1 MDQGAIM
8 KSHTLALRTRNV
20 ARPLFQIFINSFSCE
35 SMDFPVDNRG
45 PNPTCS
51 LTPYDPTPSIGTRGL
66 RMAKYK
72 ISSNQRVL
80 SFPAPAAAFAHSE
93 SAFPESDT
101 AISTLIDSAVPVT
114 ATPDRIL
121 NCEVVL
127 SGSYRKSFESLKAT
141 YEEFRDLGCTILSPT
156 NVHIVREDDG
166 FVYMQGEETQT
177 PEGIEDRHLKAIQRA
192 NFVWLHAPEGY
203 VGPTAA
209 LEVGYANAVGVPVYA
224 TQEPTDAILRSF
236 VRIVDSPSS
245 MLKTASRHPE
255 PPAPALNA
263 FQEYYKRAAIQ
274 RGYTKEQPK
283 DCLLLMVEEVGELA
297 RALRKR
303 EKLVRHGS
311 YKGSN
316 EAHELAD
323 VFLYVVHMANIL
335 GLDLASIV
343 QEKEII
349 NVEKF
354 LAR

>member
-1 MDQGAIM
+1 M
-8 KSHTLALRTRNV
+8 KSDTLTLRTRDV
-20 ARPLFQIFINSFSCE
+20 AKPVFQIFINSFS
-35 SMDFPVDNRG
+35 SDSSDFEVDNVG
-45 PNPTCS
+45 PN
-51 LTPYDPTPSIGTRGL
+51 LTSILTAYEHNPNIGIRGFC
-66 RMAKYK
+66 MAKYK
-72 ISSNQRVL
+72 VSPNQHVL
-80 SFPAPAAAFAHSE
+80 TFPAPAAGFPNPE
-93 SAFPESDT
+93 SAPSESDT
-101 AISTLIDSAVPVT
+101 AISTLIESAIPVT
-114 ATPDRIL
+114 AESNRLL

-127 SGSYRKSFESLKAT
+127 SGSYRKAFEALKAT
-141 YEEFRDLGCTILSPT
+141 YEEFRDLGCTILSPA
-156 NVHIVREDDG
+156 NVSIVREEHG

-224 TQEPTDAILRSF
+224 QQQPTDAILRSF
-236 VRIVDSPSS
+236 VRVVDSPSAVLS
-245 MLKTASRHPE
+245 SARQHPE

-323 VFLYVVHMANIL
+323 VFLYVVHMANVL

-343 QEKEII
+343 QEKESVNIK
-349 NVEKF
+349 KF
-354 LAR
+354 LTR